1 MNRYILFPL
10 CAMRDQLAIARHD
23 RDVARQR
30 RAFALTAL
38 RIERNDMY
46 MHFWRTKGTLPG
58 IIANVKAASPQEN
71 RALQRCSALY
81 PVLGQQNPLN
91 YFIYLINCSA
101 FVRICAL
108 DRAVIS

>member
-10 CAMRDQLAIARHD
+10 CAMPDQLAIARHD

-58 IIANVKAASPQEN
+58 IIANVKAASPGKSGAAEV
-71 RALQRCSALY
+71 QRPY

>member
-30 RAFALTAL
+30 RTFALTAL

-58 IIANVKAASPQEN
+58 IIANVKAASPGKSGAAEV
-71 RALQRCSALY
+71 QRPFLPSARTTKSIELLHL
-81 PVLGQQNPLN
+81 P
-91 YFIYLINCSA
+91 
-101 FVRICAL
+101 
-108 DRAVIS
+108 D

>member
-1 MNRYILFPL
+1 MNQLYTFSAL
-10 CAMRDQLAIARHD
+10 RDRIAIARHD

-58 IIANVKAASPQEN
+58 IIANVKAASPQESGE
-71 RALQRCSALY
+71 LQRCSALT
-81 PVLGQQNPLN
+81 Q
-91 YFIYLINCSA
+91 C
-101 FVRICAL
+101 
-108 DRAVIS
+108 

>member
-10 CAMRDQLAIARHD
+10 CAMPDQLAIARHD

-58 IIANVKAASPQEN
+58 IIANVKAASPQKSGAAEV
-71 RALQRCSALY
+71 QRPLPSARTTKSIELLHL
-81 PVLGQQNPLN
+81 P
-91 YFIYLINCSA
+91 
-101 FVRICAL
+101 
-108 DRAVIS
+108 D